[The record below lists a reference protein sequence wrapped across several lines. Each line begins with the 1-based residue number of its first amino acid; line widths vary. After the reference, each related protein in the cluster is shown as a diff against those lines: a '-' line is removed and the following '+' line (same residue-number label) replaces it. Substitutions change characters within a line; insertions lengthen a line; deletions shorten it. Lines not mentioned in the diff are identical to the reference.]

1 MTSRSRGGSTCSAA
15 ERSSFSSSS
24 VASSMGEMT
33 TCSMTSSSLPSPSA
47 PSGCSSETGWRCS
60 ASCSC
65 STASVVMPSRRARSG
80 SVGAPPPPRRRV
92 HGLGSHAQ
100 STGEFGQR
108 RLPPQLY
115 EQGVERL
122 AVLAGAL
129 DDVHGQADC
138 ARLVGKGARDRLTD
152 PPGDVGAELEA
163 APVVELLDAAD
174 EAGVPFLDEVEQRQG
189 AGLGGLGGGG

>member
-1 MTSRSRGGSTCSAA
+1 MLEAGLEPAPALRAQRLL
-15 ERSSFSSSS
+15 ERDGL
-24 VASSMGEMT
+24 A
-33 TCSMTSSSLPSPSA
+33 LQ
-47 PSGCSSETGWRCS
+47 RLLQLL
-60 ASCSC
+60 
-65 STASVVMPSRRARSG
+65 
-80 SVGAPPPPRRRV
+80 

-152 PPGDVGAELEA
+152 PPGGVGAELEA

-174 EAGVPFLDEVEQRQG
+174 EAGVPFLAEVEQRQG
-189 AGLGGLGGGG
+189 